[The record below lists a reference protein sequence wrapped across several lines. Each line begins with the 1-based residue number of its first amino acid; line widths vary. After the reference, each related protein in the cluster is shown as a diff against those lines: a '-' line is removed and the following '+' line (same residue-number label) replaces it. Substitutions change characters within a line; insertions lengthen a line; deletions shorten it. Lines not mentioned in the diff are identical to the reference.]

1 MYTLL
6 LALLLLVP
14 APPALA
20 QTAQP
25 APPNSAPKEAT
36 EPVIKQL
43 EAFRRGDFDTAYT
56 FASSEIKEQFS
67 RPAFEQMVKTGYPE
81 IAHSTF
87 AAIAASAV
95 APNGYVYLSVKVRG
109 ANGNSI
115 EAFYEL
121 VLESGQW
128 KINGVT
134 AKPDPGLVS
143 LPPGAGPSTPLSPQG
158 TGSSTSLSPPGRQ
171 GQAPP
176 SPLRGEGRVRGM

>member
-1 MYTLL
+1 MYTLA

-14 APPALA
+14 ALPALA
-20 QTAQP
+20 QTAKP
-25 APPNSAPKEAT
+25 APKEAT

-87 AAIAASAV
+87 ATIAASAV
-95 APNGYVYLSVKVRG
+95 APNGHVYLSVKIRG
-109 ANGNSI
+109 ANGNNI

-134 AKPDPGLVS
+134 SKPDPGLVS
-143 LPPGAGPSTPLSPQG
+143 LPLPKGR
-158 TGSSTSLSPPGRQ
+158 GSQ
-171 GQAPP
+171 FE
-176 SPLRGEGRVRGM
+176 LRRCGEARAELIRGV

>member
-1 MYTLL
+1 MTHGLF
-6 LALLLLVP
+6 LALLLLLP
-14 APPALA
+14 AAPILA
-20 QTAQP
+20 QTAKP
-25 APPNSAPKEAT
+25 APKEAT

-87 AAIAASAV
+87 ATIAASAV
-95 APNGYVYLSVKVRG
+95 APNGHVYLSVRIRG

-134 AKPDPGLVS
+134 SKPDPGLVS
-143 LPPGAGPSTPLSPQG
+143 LPLPLG
-158 TGSSTSLSPPGRQ
+158 ERVAVRAETLAARRG
-171 GQAPP
+171 
-176 SPLRGEGRVRGM
+176 LRG

>member
-1 MYTLL
+1 MVTRGLFVALL
-6 LALLLLVP
+6 LALV
-14 APPALA
+14 ALSPGVGVAEA
-20 QTAQP
+20 QTAKP
-25 APPNSAPKEAT
+25 VPTEAT

-56 FASSEIKEQFS
+56 FASSEIKELFS

-87 AAIAASAV
+87 ATIAASAV
-95 APNGYVYLSVKVRG
+95 APNGHVYLSIKIRG

-115 EAFYEL
+115 EAHYEL

-134 AKPDPGLVS
+134 ARPDPGLV
-143 LPPGAGPSTPLSPQG
+143 
-158 TGSSTSLSPPGRQ
+158 
-171 GQAPP
+171 
-176 SPLRGEGRVRGM
+176 